1 MNVPDDVWLLTRR
14 IDSLTRAA
22 ASIRRHL
29 HDLHVLAYEP
39 ATRDDVQVRASRT
52 DYTPRAGDPR
62 AQHLWSRISLQVCQ
76 VEDLL
81 VGLERQLTAHFY
93 ARSASP
99 EPSRG
104 SLISRAEHDQLV
116 ANQRA
121 RRTNGEYTPVPLIDQ
136 PQHPGK
142 GRP

>member
-1 MNVPDDVWLLTRR
+1 MSAPDDVYFLARR
-14 IDSLTRAA
+14 IDALTRAA
-22 ASIRRHL
+22 GSIRRHL
-29 HDLHVLAYEP
+29 PDLHVLAYEP
-39 ATRDDVQVRASRT
+39 TSRDDVQVRASRT

-62 AQHLWSRISLQVCQ
+62 AQHLWSRISLQICQ
-76 VEDLL
+76 IEDAL

-104 SLISRAEHDQLV
+104 SLISRAEHDQLL

-121 RRTNGEYTPVPLIDQ
+121 RRANGNYTPAPLIDQ
-136 PQHPGK
+136 PRHPGAQ
-142 GRP
+142 R